1 MSSFNFSQNNKRW
14 ISTSKFTTS
23 RLVQKR
29 VYLLAK
35 RQFCF
40 EINWP
45 LECATLCVKSEL
57 GHTTV
62 LRSLYPFLTNHVT
75 ATILCWLAQ
84 PSLQLITLLSINH
97 FTFYSFAE
105 DMYMNSRFLGY
116 SMWIK
121 STAFIPC
128 VCGFIVFI
136 TISAT
141 YGRIKGPKST
151 ADNKTIEV

>member
-1 MSSFNFSQNNKRW
+1 MLTRATFLPINNFN
-14 ISTSKFTTS
+14 
-23 RLVQKR
+23 
-29 VYLLAK
+29 
-35 RQFCF
+35 
-40 EINWP
+40 
-45 LECATLCVKSEL
+45 
-57 GHTTV
+57 
-62 LRSLYPFLTNHVT
+62 
-75 ATILCWLAQ
+75 
-84 PSLQLITLLSINH
+84 
-97 FTFYSFAE
+97 FYSFAE

>member
-1 MSSFNFSQNNKRW
+1 
-14 ISTSKFTTS
+14 
-23 RLVQKR
+23 
-29 VYLLAK
+29 
-35 RQFCF
+35 
-40 EINWP
+40 
-45 LECATLCVKSEL
+45 
-57 GHTTV
+57 
-62 LRSLYPFLTNHVT
+62 
-75 ATILCWLAQ
+75 
-84 PSLQLITLLSINH
+84 
-97 FTFYSFAE
+97 
-105 DMYMNSRFLGY
+105 MNSRFLGY